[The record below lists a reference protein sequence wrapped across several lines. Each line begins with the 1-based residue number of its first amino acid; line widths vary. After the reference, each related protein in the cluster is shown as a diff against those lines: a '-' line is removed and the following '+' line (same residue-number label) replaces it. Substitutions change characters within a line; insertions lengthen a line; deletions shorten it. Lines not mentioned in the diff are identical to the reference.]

1 MIDREE
7 MLNFSFEIE
16 KIVEEKDISYMDAV
30 ILYCENT
37 GYEIEI
43 AAKLVSGALK
53 SKIKLE
59 AEDLHFLPKSNT
71 TKLPI

>member
-59 AEDLHFLPKSNT
+59 AEDLHFLPRSNT

>member
-7 MLNFSFEIE
+7 MLTFSFEIE
-16 KIVEEKDISYMDAV
+16 KIVQEKDVSYMDAV

-59 AEDLHFLPKSNT
+59 AEELHFLPRSNT

>member
-43 AAKLVSGALK
+43 AAKLVSDALK

-59 AEDLHFLPKSNT
+59 AEDLHFLPRSNT